1 MELSAWR
8 QRVWSHVPQRLQRP
22 LSLGARA
29 VQMWLDELG
38 PQLGASIAFYAMFA
52 LAPLLV
58 VAITLAGAF
67 FGPEAARG
75 QIVGEIQ
82 GLVGVNA
89 ARSIEVM
96 IESSWRSEGSGLAGM
111 LGMAA
116 LLLGASGVFVALR
129 NALNRLGRL
138 PEMPSGVGA
147 FVRARLVAFA
157 LVLGFG
163 FLAIVSLLAS
173 AALAAVGAYLSGRYP
188 PLAPAIAAMDIV
200 VSSLVLTFGFAA
212 LLRWLPESPPGWHA
226 VFVGAAASA
235 VLFAVGKHLIGLYLG
250 RAGVASSY
258 GAAGSF
264 VVVMLWVYYSSQI
277 LLLGA
282 ALAWT
287 VDGAQLRPRLN
298 EDGTPSRDP
307 VAAGTSGRRS
317 SVR

>member
-1 MELSAWR
+1 
-8 QRVWSHVPQRLQRP
+8 
-22 LSLGARA
+22 
-29 VQMWLDELG
+29 MWLDELG
-38 PQLGASIAFYAMFA
+38 PQLGASIAFYSMFA

-75 QIVGEIQ
+75 QIVEEIQ
-82 GLVGVNA
+82 GLVGRNA

-96 IESSWRSEGSGLAGM
+96 IESSWRGGRSGLAGA
-111 LGMAA
+111 LGMVA
-116 LLLGASGVFVALR
+116 LLVGASGVFVALR

-173 AALAAVGAYLSGRYP
+173 AALAAVGAYLAGRYP
-188 PLAPAIAAMDIV
+188 PLAPAISAMDIV
-200 VSSLVLTFGFAA
+200 VSTLVLSFAFAA
-212 LLRWLPESPPGWHA
+212 LLRWLPESPPRWRP
-226 VFVGAAASA
+226 VFIGATTSA
-235 VLFAVGKHLIGLYLG
+235 LLFAIGKHLIGLYLG

-287 VDGAQLRPRLN
+287 IDGAQQRPRLN
-298 EDGTPSRDP
+298 PDGTPYRE
-307 VAAGTSGRRS
+307 AGADVPAGRSG
-317 SVR
+317 VR